1 MNPSLAAK
9 SLILFGISL
18 LFLVLLTQFESLL
31 IGVPEAAER
40 LLSAMLLI
48 LPGILGVELGALSL
62 RRNEQKPGM
71 AIVGITLN
79 ALSALFHRFVL
90 MFAG

>member
-9 SLILFGISL
+9 SLVLFGVSL
-18 LFLVLLTQFESLL
+18 LFLLLLTLFESSL
-31 IGVPEAAER
+31 IGLQEAAER

-48 LPGILGVELGALSL
+48 LPGILGVVLGALSL

-71 AIVGITLN
+71 AMAGITLN
-79 ALSALFHRFVL
+79 ALFALFHLFVL